1 MSEIAVGHDAAQQ
14 EHTWG
19 THFAGTNEPASMVV
33 TPVLASRSIN
43 SSFVF
48 IGMDFFSFCS
58 PSRAPTSTMRTWSE
72 VNRDSVAKRRAEYE
86 ERRAENKLNLGRA
99 VIMVK
104 FRPICMIRITR
115 IVKEIAGKRES
126 FGNGTVGGRECGE
139 RFTTSGLVITP
150 PLLSQSAEK
159 KKWDDTIF
167 DDHQDQWEVQLL
179 NF

>member
-1 MSEIAVGHDAAQQ
+1 MSEIAVPHDAAQQ

-104 FRPICMIRITR
+104 VRPICMIRTHST
-115 IVKEIAGKRES
+115 VKEIAGKRES

-139 RFTTSGLVITP
+139 RFTTSGLVDHPT
-150 PLLSQSAEK
+150 SAESVGRK
-159 KKWDDTIF
+159 K
-167 DDHQDQWEVQLL
+167 EVG
-179 NF
+179 